1 MRTASNPAR
10 NESAGEFRRRIS
22 RFRHAFQSHAVSR
35 SREVNRAA
43 VVAVIAVRMVQ
54 VAVDEIV
61 DVIPMRHRFMAA
73 PRAVNV
79 ARVVAAAARRALVR
93 IPGAHFEPVLV
104 DMIAVRMMQMTVM
117 QIINVI
123 VVLDCSM
130 STVRAMLM
138 VVVSVMWFV
147 AGAHVDAPW
156 LKRSRQLVWPN
167 AQRVGRRDWATP

>member
-1 MRTASNPAR
+1 VN
-10 NESAGEFRRRIS
+10 SADEYRLSVR
-22 RFRHAFQSHAVSR
+22 AFQPHAIAR
-35 SREVNRAA
+35 SREVNRAV

-61 DVIPMRHRFMAA
+61 DVIPMRHRFVAA
-73 PRAVNV
+73 AGSVNV

-93 IPGAHFEPVLV
+93 IFGAHFEPVLV
-104 DMIAVRMMQMTVM
+104 YMIAVRMMQMTVM

-123 VVLDCSM
+123 VVIDCSM

-147 AGAHVDAPW
+147 TGAHVEAPW
-156 LKRSRQLVWPN
+156 LKRSRQLGWPN
-167 AQRVGRRDWATP
+167 TQRVDRSDSAAP